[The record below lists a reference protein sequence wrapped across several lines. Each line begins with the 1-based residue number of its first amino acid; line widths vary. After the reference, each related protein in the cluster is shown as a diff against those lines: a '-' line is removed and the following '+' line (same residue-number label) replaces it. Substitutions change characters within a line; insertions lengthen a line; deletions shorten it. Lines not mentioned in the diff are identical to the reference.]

1 MPLPFM
7 QDESSLRQCIGA
19 FAMVLSEYVGGGRRV
34 KFRAFF
40 GEISA
45 LSWKIRP
52 PRRATSRP
60 IRAPSPSVAEDQAPA
75 QATSPQVGVGSKGY
89 LRRRGR
95 SGPRAG
101 YITGKAFIGSTLMG
115 WCRGRSGPRAGY
127 ITHPKCSGSTA
138 SAVVAEDQ
146 APAQATSHVSTCDG
160 NGACKASRKIRP
172 PRRLHHSSPRQE
184 PIRRSW
190 RRGRSGPRA
199 GYITT
204 CSHGCFMPRQPS
216 RKIRPPRRLHHDIY

>member
-1 MPLPFM
+1 MHREALARREVLVPLPFM

-75 QATSPQVGVGSKGY
+75 QATSRHLLNYQRFQPFQLYIASAYLYY
-89 LRRRGR
+89 LR
-95 SGPRAG
+95 
-101 YITGKAFIGSTLMG
+101 
-115 WCRGRSGPRAGY
+115 
-127 ITHPKCSGSTA
+127 
-138 SAVVAEDQ
+138 
-146 APAQATSHVSTCDG
+146 
-160 NGACKASRKIRP
+160 IR
-172 PRRLHHSSPRQE
+172 
-184 PIRRSW
+184 
-190 RRGRSGPRA
+190 
-199 GYITT
+199 
-204 CSHGCFMPRQPS
+204 CFDLS
-216 RKIRPPRRLHHDIY
+216 